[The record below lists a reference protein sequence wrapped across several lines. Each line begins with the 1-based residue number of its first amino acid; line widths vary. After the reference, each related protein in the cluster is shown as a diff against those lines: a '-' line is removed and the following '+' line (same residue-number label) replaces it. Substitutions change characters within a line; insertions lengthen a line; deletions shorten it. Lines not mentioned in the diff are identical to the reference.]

1 MGIYVGVV
9 SVAIMVAAPFCSCCT
24 GFVARLFGVVRGEGR
39 SRVGVLIVVRR
50 HVLLFIAIV
59 VTIRGIVC
67 VNIDAT
73 PSSSSSSSS
82 PATAVATVGNRAA
95 VVELAT
101 TLVPATFVAIVHFA
115 PFAVSVPRVYVR
127 VIVRSVGIGRIIRR
141 VVVII
146 AVVGIIIIIII
157 VAVRRGGGARRGIF
171 VGCVVHFHFLFLF
184 DGSGVVFFGRFL
196 LGCFDV
202 FLVASLLVFFVLV
215 VSIALLSCQLFVL
228 SCFVRFVLFV

>member
-9 SVAIMVAAPFCSCCT
+9 SVAIMIAAPFCSCCT

-73 PSSSSSSSS
+73 PSSSSS

-146 AVVGIIIIIII
+146 AVVGIIIIII
-157 VAVRRGGGARRGIF
+157 VAVRGGGGARRGIF

-184 DGSGVVFFGRFL
+184 NGSGVVFFGRFL